1 MFPSNNPQKITEI
14 QSSDP
19 QYSPV
24 MIILPCIL
32 SECVLS
38 EFCVYLGSD
47 DAVGPYIPSQHLGSR
62 QDGHR
67 SSGIY
72 GNRSNDVVEDALS
85 TIEEKSVMVRFFFYI

>member
-1 MFPSNNPQKITEI
+1 
-14 QSSDP
+14 
-19 QYSPV
+19 
-24 MIILPCIL
+24 MIILPYIL
-32 SECVLS
+32 SKCFLS

-47 DAVGPYIPSQHLGSR
+47 DAVGPYIPTQHLGSR

-85 TIEEKSVMVRFFFYI
+85 TIEEKSVMVIFFFIFRKLML